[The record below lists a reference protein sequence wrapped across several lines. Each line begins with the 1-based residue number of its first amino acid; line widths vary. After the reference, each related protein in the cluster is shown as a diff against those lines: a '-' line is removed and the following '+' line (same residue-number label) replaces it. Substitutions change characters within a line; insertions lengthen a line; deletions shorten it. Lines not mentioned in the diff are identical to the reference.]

1 MRSIGPCP
9 AGAASAILLAL
20 IAGCGGGGGGSDGGS
35 GGTGGTGGS
44 GGTGGAG
51 GQIPVDGSQCTATI
65 QSHADEGASHV
76 TCTTPTSYQS
86 SPPSSGNHYPKW
98 AAFQTY
104 ASPVPWGNLVHAME
118 HGAVVIVYNCPD
130 GCAGEVAQAQALIDA
145 TVDPLCGSARRMILA
160 PDPTL
165 DVRWAA
171 AAWTWTLRAECF
183 EEAAFRMFVAQHLGN
198 GLEAIC
204 AGGYT
209 ELCP

>member
-1 MRSIGPCP
+1 VKSIGRCR

-20 IAGCGGGGGGSDGGS
+20 LAGCGGGDAGSDGG
-35 GGTGGTGGS
+35 GGNGGNGGS
-44 GGTGGAG
+44 GGAG
-51 GQIPVDGSQCTATI
+51 GGSIVDGSQCTATI
-65 QSHADEGASHV
+65 QNHADEGAMHV
-76 TCTTPTSYQS
+76 TCTTPTSYGS

-104 ASPVPWGNLVHAME
+104 TSPVPWGNLVHAME
-118 HGAVVIVYNCPD
+118 HGAVVIVYNCPE
-130 GCAGEVAQAQALIDA
+130 GCATEVAQAQAFIDA
-145 TVDPLCGSARRMILA
+145 TVDPLCGAARRMILA

-183 EEAAFRMFVAQHLGN
+183 EEAAFRMFVEQHLGN